1 MTLDA
6 GATSAEQ
13 DVILEAI
20 NKRARVLARAGA
32 EYTALRDQEKAL
44 EELLRD
50 GEAYFARTEFL
61 KFCKSKRYR
70 LVPLNVANALAG
82 LPLIGCRHSIRRC
95 RRFHD
100 AVTGGLSFQIFNI
113 ITRIV
118 RGNVRRSELIRDSE
132 KWLLKRHS
140 PKSFAISDLRQNRY
154 YFRRAI
160 SAVLEQ
166 GTSRALLPSAISR
179 EYWRRKS
186 NPTAVD
192 RAFADE
198 ERIED

>member
-100 AVTGGLSFQIFNI
+100 AVTGG
-113 ITRIV
+113 
-118 RGNVRRSELIRDSE
+118 
-132 KWLLKRHS
+132 
-140 PKSFAISDLRQNRY
+140 
-154 YFRRAI
+154 
-160 SAVLEQ
+160 
-166 GTSRALLPSAISR
+166 
-179 EYWRRKS
+179 
-186 NPTAVD
+186 
-192 RAFADE
+192 
-198 ERIED
+198 